1 MNENSTLEYFSRST
15 TDALRGL
22 AVILLLIGHLCM
34 FGIAGRQPFEH
45 AGVIAVVIFLYLSA
59 VGLTKTYRL
68 APCPSSFF
76 YKRVR
81 KLLMP
86 LWLSAALF
94 YCLDA
99 YLLDKTY
106 PVLGVLLNFVGI
118 ISLQSPNPATWFVSY
133 ILFLYVVFFLCS
145 QLSSPGWLKIVVMM
159 VVIAAVM
166 TILDRVPVL
175 RTKYFYGASF
185 MTVFPL
191 SVAATLYGGQCLD
204 RLRRF
209 SGRQSALMLIAL
221 LLTSALIYFASDRL
235 RTPQLIILLTLLVF
249 WFDSHGYRI
258 RALSWLGTISYEIYL
273 LHMPF
278 MLNYGFVVGKE
289 HIWLYFAGYCLILI
303 PASYVFSKG
312 CAFLTDRLLPIN
324 HLRA

>member
-1 MNENSTLEYFSRST
+1 MHKTNEQEYFTKAT

-34 FGIAGRQPFEH
+34 FGIAGKQPFEYT
-45 AGVIAVVIFLYLSA
+45 GIIAVVIFLYLSA

-68 APCPSSFF
+68 APCHSSFL

-99 YLLDKTY
+99 YLLNKTY
-106 PVLGVLLNFVGI
+106 PVLEELLNFAGI

-145 QLSSPGWLKIVVMM
+145 QLSSPGWLKIMAMM
-159 VVIAAVM
+159 AVIGAAI
-166 TILDRVPVL
+166 TILGRIPVL

-185 MTVFPL
+185 TIVFPL
-191 SVAATLYGGQCLD
+191 SVTATLYGERCLD
-204 RLRRF
+204 WLRRF
-209 SGRQSALMLIAL
+209 SGRQASMMFTAL
-221 LLTSALIYFASDRL
+221 LLTSILIYLASDQL
-235 RTPQLIILLTLLVF
+235 QTPQLIILLTLLIF
-249 WFDSHGYRI
+249 WIDSHGYRI
-258 RALSWLGTISYEIYL
+258 KTLSWLGTISFEIYL

-278 MLNYGFVVGKE
+278 MLNYGFVAGQE
-289 HIWLYFAGYCLILI
+289 HIWLYFAGYCLLLI
-303 PASYVFSKG
+303 PASYAFHMG
-312 CAFLTDRLLPIN
+312 CTFLTNRLLPIKST
-324 HLRA
+324 